1 MKKVLFSLLG
11 LALCGSVAQAN
22 IPDPGFCTVT
32 PADALGGLV
41 VAPLDPVALAATINT
56 INVRNDQNAPIPNAA
71 VTIEFSNAISL
82 CSATVTSGTTDANGD
97 VTLTLGG
104 GGCAHVVALSG
115 QVKANGVTIRNY
127 ENVKSP
133 DYDGAAGDLVVNL
146 SDLVVFSA
154 EFLGSNPAECHDYD
168 NNGATNLGDLVVF
181 SPAFVNPN
189 TCN

>member
-22 IPDPGFCTVT
+22 IPDPANCSVT
-32 PADALGGLV
+32 PADALDGLV
-41 VAPLDPVALAATINT
+41 VAPLSPSALAATINT
-56 INVRNDQNAPIPNAA
+56 INVRNEANNPIAGAN
-71 VTIEFSNAISL
+71 VTVEFSGTINL

-97 VTLTLGG
+97 VVITLGG
-104 GGCAHVVALSG
+104 GGCAHMVALSG
-115 QVKANGVTIRNY
+115 VIKANGLSIRNY
-127 ENVKSP
+127 DNVKSP
-133 DYDGAAGDLVVNL
+133 DYDGASGDLTVNL